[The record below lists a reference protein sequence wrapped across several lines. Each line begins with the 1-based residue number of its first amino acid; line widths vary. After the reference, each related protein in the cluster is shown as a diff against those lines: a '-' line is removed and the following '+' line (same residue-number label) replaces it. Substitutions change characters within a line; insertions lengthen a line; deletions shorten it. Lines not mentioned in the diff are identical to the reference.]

1 MTITIEDGTP
11 VSSSDSS
18 HYGTLAEGSA
28 YFAQK
33 LRTSAWDNASDEDRE
48 KALWEATR
56 SINRLAFKGAKTD
69 PVQENQFPRDTSE
82 IVPEVIEWA
91 TYELALVL
99 LDAIDP
105 ELEIRNLGVTG
116 ESYAS
121 VRTTYDRSLRDQ
133 GILSGIPSA
142 TAWQF
147 LQPYLADPDSI
158 TLSRVS

>member
-1 MTITIEDGTP
+1 MYGSLED
-11 VSSSDSS
+11 
-18 HYGTLAEGSA
+18 ASA
-28 YFAQK
+28 YFNQK
-33 LRTSAWDNASDEDRE
+33 LRTYAWDNASDADRT

-56 SINRLAFKGAKTD
+56 AIDRLAFKGAKTEVD
-69 PVQENQFPRDTSE
+69 QENQFPRCAE
-82 IVPEVIEWA
+82 EEVPDVIEWA
-91 TYELALVL
+91 TYELALAL

-105 ELEIRNLGVTG
+105 EAEIRNLGVTG

-133 GILSGIPSA
+133 GVLSGIPSS

-158 TLSRVS
+158 TVSRVS